1 MMEKISMMTGV
12 QLSIMSMLIVFVLL
26 YIISLILESFKVV
39 FKKDNEKTKSE
50 TIVEP
55 QVKQEEKKPEIKEEK
70 VLESKEGI
78 TFEQLENDQDMLM
91 AAMVAS
97 MEAAGENKESNYKI
111 VSIKQL

>member
-26 YIISLILESFKVV
+26 YIISLILESFKVI
-39 FKKDNEKTKSE
+39 FNKKEDKIIENRLNSQLNQR
-50 TIVEP
+50 I
-55 QVKQEEKKPEIKEEK
+55 
-70 VLESKEGI
+70 KEGI

>member
-39 FKKDNEKTKSE
+39 FKKDNEKTKSK
-50 TIVEP
+50 TIVES